1 MRRAFQVLACGMAS
15 LLPGT
20 LRASDP
26 PYVPTTSLLPA
37 LPLEY
42 APGVEACNG
51 STRCVDKVIR
61 EMERRW
67 APLDEACDHDA
78 VFALTYLETTRGY
91 RRAVADPEF
100 FADNAFVN
108 NEDRVFAG
116 FYFVA
121 HDAWEDGRVAE
132 VPPAWRVAFDAADRG
147 AVTATGNMLLGMNA
161 HIQRDLP
168 FVLWSI
174 GLVAPDGASRKPDHD
189 KVNEI
194 LNRVTE
200 PMMAAVAER
209 YDPTAADGDV
219 PGTSIDAF
227 AMNQFIQAWRE
238 GAWRNAEL
246 LAAAPDDAARRLV
259 AQTIETEAAV
269 MATVLRTAYTYDGV
283 LRSAATRDAFCL
295 GEPAPKLCTGALGLG
310 VCLP

>member
-1 MRRAFQVLACGMAS
+1 MRRAFLILACGVS
-15 LLPGT
+15 TLLPAT
-20 LRASDP
+20 PWAADP

-37 LPLEY
+37 LPAEY
-42 APGVEACNG
+42 APGVAACDG
-51 STRCVDKVIR
+51 STRCVDRVIR

-67 APLDEACDHDA
+67 APLDEDCDHDA
-78 VFALTYLETTRGY
+78 VFALTYLETTREY
-91 RRAVADPEF
+91 RRAVSDPAYF
-100 FADNAFVN
+100 DDNAFVN

-121 HDAWEDGRVAE
+121 HDAWEAGRVAD

-147 AVTATGNMLLGMNA
+147 AVSATGNMLLGMNA

-174 GLVAPDGASRKPDHD
+174 GLVAPDGSSRKPDHD
-189 KVNEI
+189 RVNAI

-200 PMMAAVAER
+200 PMMDAVAAR
-209 YDPTAADGDV
+209 YDASADDGDV

-246 LAAAPDDAARRLV
+246 LASAPDGAARALV
-259 AQTIETEAAV
+259 ARTIEIEAAA
-269 MATVLRTAYTYDGV
+269 MAQVLRTAFTYDGV
-283 LRSAATRDAFCL
+283 LRSVATRDAFCR
-295 GEPAPKLCTGALGLG
+295 GEPAPKLCTGVLGLG